1 MKLITAIVNKDDAYS
16 VQTALTGAGFQITRL
31 ATTGGFLQA
40 GNVTFMAA
48 VSDERLDEA
57 TGLIKEHSH
66 QRKQLIPSTTTYASG
81 ITNSYPVEVTV
92 GGAVVVVQ
100 DIEQFMKF

>member
-16 VQTALTGAGFQITRL
+16 VQTNLTGSGFQVTRL

-40 GNVTFMAA
+40 GNVTFIAA
-48 VSDERLDEA
+48 VDDAKVDEA
-57 TGLIKEHSH
+57 LKIIQDHSR

-92 GGAVVVVQ
+92 GGATVIVQ
-100 DIEQFMKF
+100 PIEKFVKF

>member
-16 VQTALTGAGFQITRL
+16 VQVALTGSGFQVTRL

-48 VSDERLDEA
+48 VNDEKLEEA
-57 TGLIKEHSH
+57 LSLIKEHSH